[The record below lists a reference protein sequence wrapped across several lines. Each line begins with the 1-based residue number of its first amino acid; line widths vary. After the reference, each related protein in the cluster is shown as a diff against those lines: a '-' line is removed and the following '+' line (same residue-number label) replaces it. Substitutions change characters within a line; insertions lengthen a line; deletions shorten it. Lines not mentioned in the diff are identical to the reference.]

1 MAARR
6 TLRGHI
12 AARCRDTA
20 RLLSGHCADAAQ
32 PSEPP
37 PLQRTIA
44 ITMNTSTDYTKLAA
58 SLDYAALEM
67 KLAQLSER
75 QPPKRRKHIADVLEP
90 LRERLLTLSHNG
102 WSSHEIAGELTAAGI
117 PVSPARLRE
126 CLNRWAEG
134 GSRTGTRRRRRR
146 PVTVLSPAAS
156 VSPALPPSPSRKPSS
171 ATPSDPFALR

>member
-1 MAARR
+1 MA
-6 TLRGHI
+6 G
-12 AARCRDTA
+12 CWDTA
-20 RLLSGHCADAAQ
+20 RLLSGHYADAAQ

-37 PLQRTIA
+37 LLQRTIA

-58 SLDYAALEM
+58 SLDYAALEK

-90 LRERLLTLSHNG
+90 LRERLLALSHSG

-126 CLNRWAEG
+126 CLSRWAEG
-134 GSRTGTRRRRRR
+134 GDRTGTRRRRRR
-146 PVTVLSPAAS
+146 QPAVLPTAIPAGSAPMLPAATKS
-156 VSPALPPSPSRKPSS
+156 GTPAPQSPF
-171 ATPSDPFALR
+171 TLR

>member
-1 MAARR
+1 
-6 TLRGHI
+6 
-12 AARCRDTA
+12 
-20 RLLSGHCADAAQ
+20 
-32 PSEPP
+32 
-37 PLQRTIA
+37 
-44 ITMNTSTDYTKLAA
+44 MNTSTDYTKLAA

-126 CLNRWAEG
+126 CLGRWAG
-134 GSRTGTRRRRRR
+134 GRR
-146 PVTVLSPAAS
+146 PDRDTSPSSSAACRSAYGHAGRVSANAVSGHEVRKPCATNAVHVAINAPRFRRGHAASTRLTSRPLRRGTSSPAR
-156 VSPALPPSPSRKPSS
+156 VV
-171 ATPSDPFALR
+171 ATKR

>member
-1 MAARR
+1 
-6 TLRGHI
+6 
-12 AARCRDTA
+12 
-20 RLLSGHCADAAQ
+20 
-32 PSEPP
+32 
-37 PLQRTIA
+37 
-44 ITMNTSTDYTKLAA
+44 MNTSTDYTKLAA

-134 GSRTGTRRRRRR
+134 GGRTGTRRRRRR

>member
-20 RLLSGHCADAAQ
+20 RLLSGHCADTVQ

-37 PLQRTIA
+37 PLQRTIE

-58 SLDYAALEM
+58 SLDYAALEK
-67 KLAQLSER
+67 KLAQLSEG

-90 LRERLLTLSHNG
+90 LRERLLSLSHNG
-102 WSSHEIAGELTAAGI
+102 WSSHDIAGELTAAGI

-126 CLNRWAEG
+126 CLSRWADG
-134 GSRTGTRRRRRR
+134 GDRTGTRRRRRR
-146 PVTVLSPAAS
+146 QPAVLPTAMPAGSAPMLPAVTKSGTPAPQSPF
-156 VSPALPPSPSRKPSS
+156 
-171 ATPSDPFALR
+171 TLR